1 MYKAKKNICAE
12 RVRGPKPVEN
22 VCVCVERG
30 MYKRCS
36 VNHGAHILNLDLKM
50 KVVPDVAAEVEPEV
64 KVEAEVNPESASVS
78 VSESEPDVGVP
89 NRNRIVSYYIKS
101 YHNPEKLAPSS
112 EQRVSESTIPSN
124 HPLISSS
131 GHPVI
136 ERHSTKGDKETKRTN
151 NETPRNKRITG
162 RYVVRR

>member
-1 MYKAKKNICAE
+1 ME
-12 RVRGPKPVEN
+12 
-22 VCVCVERG
+22 
-30 MYKRCS
+30 
-36 VNHGAHILNLDLKM
+36 
-50 KVVPDVAAEVEPEV
+50 VVPDVAAEVEPEV
-64 KVEAEVNPESASVS
+64 KVEAKVNPESASIS

-136 ERHSTKGDKETKRTN
+136 ERHNTKEHQPKRTN
-151 NETPRNKRITG
+151 DEAPRNKRITG
-162 RYVVRR
+162 RYMVRR